1 MLSTYHHLCTLI
13 NSTNS
18 SFFLL
23 SLQAVQDSTLTTLLG
38 SNRVVMTAH
47 QAFFTREA
55 IDKIVSTTIE
65 NACNYGSG
73 LRGDDLPNS
82 IC

>member
-1 MLSTYHHLCTLI
+1 LCTLI
-13 NSTNS
+13 NYTDS
-18 SFFLL
+18 SFFRLIIT
-23 SLQAVQDSTLTTLLG
+23 LQAVQDITLTTLLG

-47 QAFFTREA
+47 QAFFTKEA

-65 NACNYGSG
+65 NASNYSSG
-73 LRGDDLPNS
+73 MRGDDLPNS

>member
-1 MLSTYHHLCTLI
+1 MRRHHLCTLI
-13 NSTNS
+13 NYTDS
-18 SFFLL
+18 SFFRLIIT
-23 SLQAVQDSTLTTLLG
+23 LQAVQDITLTTLLG

-47 QAFFTREA
+47 QAFFTKEA

-65 NACNYGSG
+65 NASNYSSG
-73 LRGDDLPNS
+73 MRGDDLPNS